1 MELITYQ
8 FDVALIDNDIY
19 SLPLCPI
26 FSSLNTKV
34 LIVDKRMYSLFD
46 ICYGKEHDDDE
57 YTLRIEEFEKER
69 RSSEN
74 TGRFL
79 SNPDN
84 Y

>member
-1 MELITYQ
+1 
-8 FDVALIDNDIY
+8 
-19 SLPLCPI
+19 
-26 FSSLNTKV
+26 
-34 LIVDKRMYSLFD
+34 MYSLFD
-46 ICYGKEHDDDE
+46 ICYGEENNNDE